1 MENTLPVDWESVDKI
16 TVQNLVQS
24 YKDILIDG
32 SESGVILRGA
42 ILTVLA
48 HYTAEQEYNNILDEL
63 LG

>member
-1 MENTLPVDWESVDKI
+1 MENTLPVDWEYVDKI

-24 YKDILIDG
+24 YKDTLIDG

-42 ILTVLA
+42 ILTVLTY
-48 HYTAEQEYNNILDEL
+48 YTTEQEYNDILDEL